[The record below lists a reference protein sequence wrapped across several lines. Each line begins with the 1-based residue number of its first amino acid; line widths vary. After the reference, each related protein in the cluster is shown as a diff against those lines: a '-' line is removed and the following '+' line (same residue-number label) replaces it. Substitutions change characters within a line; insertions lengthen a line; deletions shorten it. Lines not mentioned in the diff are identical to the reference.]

1 MEPNLQDKP
10 VIPTGEY
17 VELLSEEW
25 RSTLSERLECFFDNM
40 GESPNGEK
48 VVLSLILRNAPP
60 HLALPDNVGK
70 LSIVVSE
77 SKIEVK
83 PDCVG
88 PPEFLVEADYTHALP
103 IAQAVGE
110 EAISR
115 AIHEAKHNYGQ
126 ACLRVEGALPEGSLR
141 IVLRAAWDHMAR
153 RTLEN
158 PDLAMRV
165 VQQGLTGPVAELED
179 LGYTVIENA
188 ISPEFTESLRKVV
201 MEETLSH
208 NNLMLGRVDSNGL
221 LARGRPFE
229 DIVQIPKLRT
239 LAETALG
246 SNMVLYTVGSAVSLP
261 GPGSVPLH
269 TDMPNIPDPYP
280 KWGVIGVAVWA
291 FEDWIEETGTTW
303 VMPGS
308 HKLRRSPG
316 PQDTMDG
323 GVPILMPKGSV
334 TFFSHGIHH
343 WQGDRSLP
351 GPRVTL
357 HNAYCRAFLRQADD
371 FSHLDAALH
380 RNSPVLSNLVGR
392 NDHWG
397 LSGHMGHDPSI
408 QQTVVNLIND
418 TVQQQSLKSLRK
430 GYGTIK
436 DG

>member
-1 MEPNLQDKP
+1 MELSLQDKP

-17 VELLSEEW
+17 VELLSEAW
-25 RSTLSERLECFFDNM
+25 RKTLSERLKFFFDNI
-40 GESPNGEK
+40 GGPLKSETK
-48 VVLSLILRNAPP
+48 VLSLILRKAPP

-70 LSIVVSE
+70 LSIVVSD
-77 SKIEVK
+77 SKIEIS
-83 PDCVG
+83 PDCTVT
-88 PPEFLVEADYTHALP
+88 PNLLIEADYTHALP

-110 EAISR
+110 EAILR
-115 AIHEAKHNYGQ
+115 AIHEAKHNYGEE
-126 ACLRVEGALPEGSLR
+126 CLRVEGALPEGSLR

-188 ISPEFTESLRKVV
+188 ISPEFTEALRKVV

-208 NNLMLGRVDSNGL
+208 NNLLLGRVDSNGL
-221 LARGRPFE
+221 LGRGRPFE

-246 SNMVLYTVGSAVSLP
+246 NNMVLYTVGSAVSLP
-261 GPGSVPLH
+261 GPGNVPLH

-303 VMPGS
+303 VIPGS

-316 PQDTMDG
+316 PEDTMDG

-408 QQTVVNLIND
+408 QKTVINLIND
-418 TVQQQSLKSLRK
+418 TIQQQSLKSLRR
-430 GYGTIK
+430 GCGAVK